1 LIATAQQLTRRQF
14 AIAVFA
20 SNVLKTLIVEPMEL
34 VALANAPV
42 MQTITVMF
50 VNITA
55 PQKPAIIMGPVHH
68 RQMTLRQHALASPI
82 VLVQIAKNA
91 VPLTPKVIFAQTMAL
106 VKIRPPARVTVVIPV
121 MLVSTLVQRI
131 PLETS
136 VLATAPAVSN
146 AQIARVLATAILA
159 MDRPRAV
166 PSSARRDVLL
176 RAEPVTLQK
185 HRQRVFARPATE
197 EPIAQ

>member
-20 SNVLKTLIVEPMEL
+20 SSALKTLIVEPMEL

-55 PQKPAIIMGPVHH
+55 PQKPATIMGPVHH

-91 VPLTPKVIFAQTMAL
+91 VPLTPKVIFVQTMAL
-106 VKIRPPARVTVVIPV
+106 VKT
-121 MLVSTLVQRI
+121 
-131 PLETS
+131 
-136 VLATAPAVSN
+136 
-146 AQIARVLATAILA
+146 
-159 MDRPRAV
+159 
-166 PSSARRDVLL
+166 
-176 RAEPVTLQK
+176 
-185 HRQRVFARPATE
+185 H
-197 EPIAQ
+197 